1 MVCKKRAFYE
11 TESSS
16 SSTTTEKIFYSTSAT
31 STSNK
36 EKIFY
41 STSTTSTSN
50 KEKTFN
56 SAETSSSNT
65 EKIFYSTSS
74 VTSTNNEKTAKTP
87 SKLPTL
93 PSSKIEKNS
102 NLNFKKI
109 KKSKKNRSLCLDI
122 LENES
127 KSKDDTSEAE
137 VGSKRS
143 KRNVSLPVDFP
154 NGLPS
159 SSAKPKDSSSPTG
172 STKKQHSPSGSAL
185 E

>member
-16 SSTTTEKIFYSTSAT
+16 SSTTTEKIFYSTS
-31 STSNK
+31 
-36 EKIFY
+36 
-41 STSTTSTSN
+41 TTSTSN

-56 SAETSSSNT
+56 STELSSSNT

-74 VTSTNNEKTAKTP
+74 ATSSNNEKTAKNP
-87 SKLPTL
+87 SKLPRL

-137 VGSKRS
+137 VSPKRS

-154 NGLPS
+154 NGLHS

-172 STKKQHSPSGSAL
+172 STQKQHSPSGSAL

>member
-1 MVCKKRAFYE
+1 L
-11 TESSS
+11 
-16 SSTTTEKIFYSTSAT
+16 
-31 STSNK
+31 
-36 EKIFY
+36 
-41 STSTTSTSN
+41 
-50 KEKTFN
+50 
-56 SAETSSSNT
+56 SSSNT

-74 VTSTNNEKTAKTP
+74 ATSSNNEKTAKNP
-87 SKLPTL
+87 SKLPRL

-127 KSKDDTSEAE
+127 KSKDDTSGAE
-137 VGSKRS
+137 VCPKRS

-154 NGLPS
+154 NGLHSHQSSS